1 MVHLLASLPDSFD
14 MLVTAME
21 ANSDNVPAMENVTER
36 LLREEQKLKEKGVGG
51 DGKALSAAKGNSEKR
66 QGTCHYCKKPRESA
80 EHSHR
85 LRRSPRVDTLQTMQ
99 RNRRRKQ
106 VPRRPWWLGMHSL
119 LPQRRTGS

>member
-1 MVHLLASLPDSFD
+1 MYQQWRMSLRGFYEKSKSSKKKELEEMEKLCLPPRETPKNGKEPAT
-14 MLVTAME
+14 TAR
-21 ANSDNVPAMENVTER
+21 S
-36 LLREEQKLKEKGVGG
+36 
-51 DGKALSAAKGNSEKR
+51 
-66 QGTCHYCKKPRESA
+66 QGITRESA